1 MLTHLSH
8 IGYVG
13 PSWSHVAAMLPYLG
27 AMLGPWPILELCCGY
42 VGPSWS
48 YVDAMLIHL
57 GLCLK
62 GCSTQAPKR
71 TLQRT
76 LQWHLHPSSQGH
88 TAAAPCSG
96 TLHTSSQAHTA
107 AAPCSG
113 IVRKLEHANMKVFLY
128 WNSSGTLQQHQ
139 HAGSKTHTCSSSYT
153 WSKNPN
159 SSPYLGRKGN
169 PQRLFS
175 VFFPV
180 SKKLLG
186 TPRKPALAKSPGGRL
201 GSSTCDKCRC
211 IRGVGRATQ
220 GEAVQVLL
228 VCVCDSVCLQNE
240 SQV

>member
-1 MLTHLSH
+1 MAH
-8 IGYVG
+8 
-13 PSWSHVAAMLPYLG
+13 PG
-27 AMLGPWPILELCCGY
+27 AMLRLCWSILELCRCY
-42 VGPSWS
+42 VDPSWTVS
-48 YVDAMLIHL
+48 
-57 GLCLK
+57 
-62 GCSTQAPKR
+62 KR
-71 TLQRT
+71 MQ
-76 LQWHLHPSSQGH
+76 HPSSQAH
-88 TAAAPCSG
+88 SAAHPPVAPPAPCSG